1 MGVVYEAEHPVIGRK
16 VAIKLLHLSLAR
28 DPEVVARFFNEARAI
43 HTVGH
48 ENIVEIMDFGQT
60 ADGQPYFIMEF
71 LAGEAMNDRIA
82 RNVLTPVEACEI
94 ADQICRAL
102 GAAHDKGIVHRDLK
116 PHNVQLLP
124 TTSGRMHVKLLDFG
138 VAKIM
143 NAADLSQSVKT
154 RTGSLMGTP
163 IYMSPEQCKGAGEL
177 DSRTDIY
184 SLGVMLYEM
193 LAGRPPFVAAGVG
206 ELFAMHM
213 LQPPPP
219 LTDFAPKTPPMMAA
233 AVMKALAKEPRD
245 RFATMEELRQAF
257 LGDDLPMPTYA
268 RLRAARRTTAR
279 GPRRRCRCRRR
290 TRRPRCRRRRARSPP
305 TAPTGDKKKSRAGL
319 VLGAVLLAGGA
330 ATYLFMVPKGTKN
343 AEHHAGERDASR
355 RRPPSPSPARW
366 SRSASNPSRA
376 GAHVARVT
384 DEKDLGAVPFEL
396 KLPRA
401 GGKPEYRFHLDGYQD
416 QTLTADL
423 ASDQTLKA
431 TLEKT
436 PRSTAAGAA
445 RDTTARPPP
454 RGARRDIAPAGRDP
468 APYAASRSPVRR
480 RRRSGDAQVLS
491 RSAGSRP
498 LWSARSLL
506 VEGRHA
512 RCMSGW
518 RRRWR
523 CTSRSRNRSGA
534 SATRLRLSR

>member
-1 MGVVYEAEHPVIGRK
+1 MSIVGQTIGNYRVTRQLGEGGMGVVYEAEHPVIGRK
-16 VAIKLLHLSLAR
+16 VAIKLLHLALAR
-28 DPEVVARFFNEARAI
+28 DSEVVARFFNEARAI

-82 RNVLTPVEACEI
+82 RNVLSPVEACEI
-94 ADQICRAL
+94 TEQICRAL
-102 GAAHDKGIVHRDLK
+102 GAAHEKGIFHRDLK
-116 PHNVQLLP
+116 PHNVQILP
-124 TTSGRMHVKLLDFG
+124 TSTGRMHVKLLDFG

-163 IYMSPEQCKGAGEL
+163 IYMSPEQCKGSAEL

-233 AVMKALAKEPRD
+233 AVMKALSKEPRD

-257 LGDDLPMPTYA
+257 LGDGIPMPTYA
-268 RLRAARRTTAR
+268 APGRTQNYR
-279 GPRRRCRCRRR
+279 S
-290 TRRPRCRRRRARSPP
+290 RP
-305 TAPTGDKKKSRAGL
+305 APTQPMPAAHASTTLSASPREVVTESATGEKKKSRAGL
-319 VLGAVLLAGGA
+319 VLGGVLLAGGA
-330 ATYLFMVPKGTKN
+330 ATYLFMIPRETKTAVN
-343 AEHHAGERDASR
+343 APAAEAAPAAEPAPSKMVTIRFESE
-355 RRPPSPSPARW
+355 PP
-366 SRSASNPSRA
+366 

-384 DEKDLGAVPFEL
+384 DEKDLGAAPFEL

-416 QTLTADL
+416 QTLAIDL
-423 ASDQTLKA
+423 GSDRTLKA
-431 TLEKT
+431 TLEQVAAPAPPPPAAPT
-436 PRSTAAGAA
+436 PSAPTSAPAHAEPSHRPAASAPHHGP
-445 RDTTARPPP
+445 RPARP
-454 RGARRDIAPAGRDP
+454 
-468 APYAASRSPVRR
+468 
-480 RRRSGDAQVLS
+480 SGGDDDGL
-491 RSAGSRP
+491 
-498 LWSARSLL
+498 
-506 VEGRHA
+506 
-512 RCMSGW
+512 
-518 RRRWR
+518 
-523 CTSRSRNRSGA
+523 
-534 SATRLRLSR
+534 ATPKF

>member
-1 MGVVYEAEHPVIGRK
+1 LSLVGTTIGNYRVTRQLGEGGMGIVYEAEHPVIGRK
-16 VAIKLLHLSLAR
+16 VAIKLLHLSLAQ
-28 DPEVVARFFNEARAI
+28 DSEVVARFFNEARAI

-48 ENIVEIMDFGQT
+48 EHIVEIMDFGQT

-82 RNVLTPVEACEI
+82 RNVLSPVEACEL

-102 GAAHDKGIVHRDLK
+102 GAAHEKGIVHRDLK

-124 TTSGRMHVKLLDFG
+124 TNSGRIHVKLLDFG

-163 IYMSPEQCKGAGEL
+163 IYMSPEQCKGSAEL

-213 LQPPPP
+213 LQQPPPV
-219 LTDFAPKTPPMMAA
+219 TDFAPKTPPMMAA

-257 LGDDLPMPTYA
+257 LADGLAMPAYGTSGRTQNYRSRPASTMPMP
-268 RLRAARRTTAR
+268 AAHASTTLSAS
-279 GPRRRCRCRRR
+279 PREVV
-290 TRRPRCRRRRARSPP
+290 AD
-305 TAPTGDKKKSRAGL
+305 AAGGEKKKSRAGL

-330 ATYLFMVPKGTKN
+330 ATYLLLVPKNKD
-343 AEHHAGERDASR
+343 AGSAATSASEATAV
-355 RRPPSPSPARW
+355 PSPPAE
-366 SRSASNPSRA
+366 SGPSKMVTVRFESEPP
-376 GAHVARVT
+376 GAHVARAT
-384 DEKDLGAVPFEL
+384 DDKDLGPVPFEI

-416 QTLTADL
+416 RTLIADL
-423 ASDQTLKA
+423 ASDQTLRA
-431 TLEKT
+431 TLEKVLPPPEPAAPPPPAVPAAHPETAHRPAPAAHHT
-436 PRSTAAGAA
+436 PRP
-445 RDTTARPPP
+445 ARP
-454 RGARRDIAPAGRDP
+454 G
-468 APYAASRSPVRR
+468 S
-480 RRRSGDAQVLS
+480 SGDDDGL
-491 RSAGSRP
+491 
-498 LWSARSLL
+498 
-506 VEGRHA
+506 
-512 RCMSGW
+512 
-518 RRRWR
+518 
-523 CTSRSRNRSGA
+523 
-534 SATRLRLSR
+534 ATPKF

>member
-1 MGVVYEAEHPVIGRK
+1 MSLIGQTIGNYRVTRQLGEGGMGVVYEAEHPVIGRK

-60 ADGQPYFIMEF
+60 SDGQPYFIMEF

-82 RNVLTPVEACEI
+82 RNVLSPVEACEI
-94 ADQICRAL
+94 AEQICRAL
-102 GAAHDKGIVHRDLK
+102 GAAHEKGIVHRDLK

-124 TTSGRMHVKLLDFG
+124 TGSGRMHLKLLDFG

-163 IYMSPEQCKGAGEL
+163 IYMSPEQCKGAAEL

-219 LTDFAPKTPPMMAA
+219 LTDFAPRTPPMMAA
-233 AVMKALAKEPRD
+233 AVMKALSKEPRD
-245 RFATMEELRQAF
+245 RFATMEELRVAF
-257 LGDDLPMPTYA
+257 LADGIPMPTYGA
-268 RLRAARRTTAR
+268 SSRTQNY
-279 GPRRRCRCRRR
+279 
-290 TRRPRCRRRRARSPP
+290 RARSASTLPMP
-305 TAPTGDKKKSRAGL
+305 AAHASTTLSASPREVAADTATGDNKKKSRAGL

-330 ATYLFMVPKGTKN
+330 ATYLLMVPRGNKN
-343 AEHHAGERDASR
+343 AASA
-355 RRPPSPSPARW
+355 PVPEATAPVAPAEPA
-366 SRSASNPSRA
+366 ASKMVTIRFESDPA

-416 QTLTADL
+416 QTLAVDL
-423 ASDQTLKA
+423 ASDRTLKA

-436 PRSTAAGAA
+436 PAAPPPPPAAGPAPSP
-445 RDTTARPPP
+445 TARAEAPHRPSQAP
-454 RGARRDIAPAGRDP
+454 RHT
-468 APYAASRSPVRR
+468 
-480 RRRSGDAQVLS
+480 
-491 RSAGSRP
+491 SRP
-498 LWSARSLL
+498 ARP
-506 VEGRHA
+506 
-512 RCMSGW
+512 SG
-518 RRRWR
+518 
-523 CTSRSRNRSGA
+523 GDDDGL
-534 SATRLRLSR
+534 ATPKF